1 MNTRALLVALL
12 LSFSLSTPGIGLSQS
27 KDQLGTVNFANS
39 CSPAVQET
47 FQRGVAMLHS
57 FRYGEAEKTFREV
70 LAQDPS
76 CAIATWGIAAILMS
90 NPLTGFGPSKEW
102 AERAQAAIDQGRK
115 VGAKTQRERDYIES
129 VAVYY
134 DDWANRP
141 ERVRQQNRARA
152 FEALAA
158 RYPDDDEAQIFSAL
172 YIAGTQSQA
181 DQTYAAYRKAAAI
194 LEKEFAKYPDH
205 PGVAH
210 YLIHV
215 YDAPPLAAQGLTA
228 ARLYA
233 GIAADA

>member
-1 MNTRALLVALL
+1 MNTRALLVTLA

-115 VGAKTQRERDYIES
+115 IGAKTQRERDYIEA

-141 ERVRQQNRARA
+141 ERVRQLPHRRRGPDLLRPLPRRNAVAVRSELHGLPDRRGYPGERVREISGSSRSRA
-152 FEALAA
+152 L
-158 RYPDDDEAQIFSAL
+158 P
-172 YIAGTQSQA
+172 
-181 DQTYAAYRKAAAI
+181 
-194 LEKEFAKYPDH
+194 H
-205 PGVAH
+205 P
-210 YLIHV
+210 
-215 YDAPPLAAQGLTA
+215 
-228 ARLYA
+228 
-233 GIAADA
+233 